1 MIKSLTP
8 VLPVE
13 RIEPTAAFFA
23 HVGFKITVSVP
34 EGDHMGFA
42 ILSNG
47 DVEVMVQTKTSI
59 AEDSAAFADA
69 VQTAP
74 VLLFVQVDDID
85 AADKALKGETVIM
98 PRRETFYGSKET
110 GYREPG
116 GHFVTFAQFPEEAG

>member
-8 VLPVE
+8 VIPVE

-23 HVGFKITVSVP
+23 RVGFKITVSVP

-47 DVEVMVQTKTSI
+47 EAEVMAQTRTSI
-59 AEDSAAFADA
+59 AEDSDAFAEA
-69 VQTAP
+69 TQTAP
-74 VLLFVQVDDID
+74 VLLYLQVDDID
-85 AADKALKGETVIM
+85 ATDKALMGETVIM
-98 PRRETFYGSKET
+98 PRRETFYGAKET

-116 GHFVTFAQFPEEAG
+116 GHFVTFAQFPEEG